1 MASRRGSR
9 PLDVATR
16 QSIGASVRSMNFV
29 IFAPLAFILLRLTFR
44 WRWRTILL
52 TSVVIGLA
60 ADFILDSLVALR
72 R

>member
-1 MASRRGSR
+1 
-9 PLDVATR
+9 
-16 QSIGASVRSMNFV
+16 MNFV
-29 IFAPLAFILLRLTFR
+29 IFAPLAFILLRLTCR

-52 TSVVIGLA
+52 TSLVIGLA

>member
-1 MASRRGSR
+1 
-9 PLDVATR
+9 
-16 QSIGASVRSMNFV
+16 MNFV